1 MTSPTARALAGCIV
15 CWHSGSPHH
24 RGPPMFGNR
33 IGGAFAL
40 GLMFCIAH
48 VNDTLAQE
56 DFPFDR
62 DLLLDARPMKG
73 SKRLPSL
80 EVATNG
86 AATIELWCNS
96 VQARIVVNAEAIT
109 ISAGEKTD
117 RQCTPERAQADDQ
130 LLETLTQVANWRWDG
145 ENLILIGLKELHFR
159 LQTN

>member
-1 MTSPTARALAGCIV
+1 MLWT
-15 CWHSGSPHH
+15 
-24 RGPPMFGNR
+24 R
-33 IGGAFAL
+33 IGGALAL
-40 GLMFCIAH
+40 SLTFCA
-48 VNDTLAQE
+48 TCPGGTPAQE

-62 DLLLDARPMKG
+62 ELLLDARPIKG

-80 EVATNG
+80 EVEANG

-96 VQARIVVNAEAIT
+96 VQARIAVNGEGVA

-130 LLETLTQVANWRWDG
+130 LLETLTQVAGWRWDG
-145 ENLILIGLKELHFR
+145 ENLILVGAKELRFR